1 METSELIDDC
11 RRTPESSQ
19 EGCIFSS
26 GRGGERI
33 KKPAVVV
40 LGYKSTINNQGQTGR
55 ATLCI
60 QIDFFKLV
68 QVVPKLIDMDLSPA
82 ICSFQFPVSSFQ
94 FPVSSLQ
101 VAVHD

>member
-1 METSELIDDC
+1 M
-11 RRTPESSQ
+11 
-19 EGCIFSS
+19 FSLPV
-26 GRGGERI
+26 GGGGERI

-82 ICSFQFPVSSFQ
+82 ICSFQFPV
-94 FPVSSLQ
+94 PGLQ
-101 VAVHD
+101 VAGCSSRFVWFAVLRLCGLLPV